1 VARTTATQHRRCDTL
16 FASLRYARA
25 SFGKPFTLSRMDF
38 SDNPLRTNP
47 TNPKNMKG
55 IVSPKNAKI
64 EKLVAVVLST

>member
-1 VARTTATQHRRCDTL
+1 
-16 FASLRYARA
+16 
-25 SFGKPFTLSRMDF
+25 MDF

>member
-1 VARTTATQHRRCDTL
+1 VRHA